1 MTATISDISGT
12 NRKDDFRYIEDSFA
26 QLDAHFNSG
35 VTFEY
40 QWRVKQLKQLSRLV
54 EEHQQDIQKA
64 LKQDLGKCEMEAWI
78 SEIGYLQAEIKH
90 TLKHLKSWMKTR
102 KVSSPL
108 LAQPGKSYLKPDPL
122 GVVLI
127 IGAWNYPFQLVL
139 APLIAAIAAGNCA
152 VLKPS
157 ELSVVTSALIAKLIP
172 QYLDN
177 QAFCVIEGGKEET
190 TEILKLPFAHS
201 FYTGGEAVGK
211 IVMRAAAEH
220 LTPVTLELGGK
231 SPCIVDKNTDL
242 EVTAQ
247 RIVWAKWM
255 NAGQTC
261 VAPDYVLVEQ
271 DFVEPLLDAIKRK
284 LIKQYG
290 DDPRASADYG
300 RIVNTRHCARLASY
314 LEGQNVIHGGVVNID
329 ERYLSPTIVLDPKLD
344 SAVMQE
350 EIFGPILPIIPVE
363 SMDAAIRFINQRAK
377 PLAMYLF
384 TKNSQLEQKILQ
396 KTSAGS
402 VCINDGF
409 MFMVNPE
416 LPFGGVG
423 HSGMGSYHGKWGF
436 DTFSHLKSVMKR
448 SFWFDLDVRY
458 APFNKTKLSL
468 LKKLQ

>member
-1 MTATISDISGT
+1 MTATISDISGS
-12 NRKDDFRYIEDSFA
+12 NRKEDFRFIEDTFTQLNAYFA
-26 QLDAHFNSG
+26 TGATHDYPWRVQQLRQLDKMI
-35 VTFEY
+35 V
-40 QWRVKQLKQLSRLV
+40 
-54 EEHQQDIQKA
+54 EHQLDIQKA
-64 LKQDLGKCEMEAWI
+64 LAADLGKCEMEAWI

-90 TLKHLKSWMKTR
+90 TIKHLKGWMRPR

-152 VLKPS
+152 ILKPS
-157 ELSVVTSALIAKLIP
+157 ELSVATSALIAKLVP

-177 QAFCVIEGGKEET
+177 KAVAVIEGGKDET

-231 SPCIVDKNTDL
+231 SPCIVDSNTNL
-242 EVTAQ
+242 AVTAQ

-261 VAPDYVLVEQ
+261 VAPDYVLVKR
-271 DFVEPLLDAIKRK
+271 DFVEPLVDAIKAK

-290 DDPRASADYG
+290 NDPHASKDYG
-300 RIVNTRHCARLASY
+300 RIVNERHCARLASY
-314 LEGQNVIHGGVVNID
+314 LEGQNVVHGGEVNTD
-329 ERYLSPTIVLDPKLD
+329 ERYIAPTIVQAPDATDP
-344 SAVMQE
+344 VMTE
-350 EIFGPILPIIPVE
+350 EIFGPILPIIPVD
-363 SMDAAIRFINQRAK
+363 SMDDAIAFVNQRAK
-377 PLAMYLF
+377 PLAMYIF
-384 TKNSQLEQKILQ
+384 THDSHLEQRILD

-409 MFMVNPE
+409 MFMVNSE